1 MAFNNVFVQLPM
13 THFFYRAHVFLHG
26 PDTEESI
33 RTLPSV
39 GTVMWQA
46 RCIAT
51 TQPLN
56 GICTALPRDPD
67 KSNNIRAAAIG

>member
-1 MAFNNVFVQLPM
+1 MNTKSTGCRDIASDQLENAIPQVAFNNVFVQLPM

-46 RCIAT
+46 RCIQNK
-51 TQPLN
+51 QP
-56 GICTALPRDPD
+56 
-67 KSNNIRAAAIG
+67 

>member
-46 RCIAT
+46 RCI
-51 TQPLN
+51 
-56 GICTALPRDPD
+56 
-67 KSNNIRAAAIG
+67 

>member
-1 MAFNNVFVQLPM
+1 MHPTNLKMPPCPPTQVAFNNVFVQLPM

-46 RCIAT
+46 RCIQNA
-51 TQPLN
+51 QP
-56 GICTALPRDPD
+56 
-67 KSNNIRAAAIG
+67 